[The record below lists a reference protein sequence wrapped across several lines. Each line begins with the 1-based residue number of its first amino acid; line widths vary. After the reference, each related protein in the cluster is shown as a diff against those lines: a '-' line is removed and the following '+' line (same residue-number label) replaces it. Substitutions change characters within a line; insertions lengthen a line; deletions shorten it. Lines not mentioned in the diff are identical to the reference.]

1 MYDSHKSHRKVR
13 MPLKVRTNFSNVIDD
28 IEPNLRYLVTEE
40 FTYMK
45 LIKKIQRYH

>member
-1 MYDSHKSHRKVR
+1 MIAIKVIEKSDR